1 MFKGIQAK
9 IDTTNGLNNFVFGY
23 KDKNRDSGVSKF
35 ITLLTVDYSASAT
48 APYSTRWDR
57 GAVEK
62 FLVDIGGRS
71 VLSSLSLSSR
81 SYKNFGVSRGR
92 EGRLNRAG
100 FEGVWQKEIKPFLDT
115 ISPYA
120 FRTGLLQDPASAKLK
135 AYGFKKTSA
144 DGVNKNAAY
153 FKVGNVIQAYLGH
166 IKLVE
171 ASVQKSIAAK
181 SKVAVPVPVTVTEKT
196 KVETKMANTKS
207 TSLLEPRET
216 VSALGE
222 ALKAGAQVAV
232 ADEAA
237 NAVLAV
243 AEVLVGEAY
252 PELATTESGKKIM
265 KLVAASLLHHAA
277 SSGVAFIPDADS
289 TKFACSL
296 VMQAAA
302 RDLIQPKLALL
313 TPALASLASV
323 GRTALVA
330 ATAG

>member
-9 IDTTNGLNNFVFGY
+9 IDTTNGLSNFVLGY
-23 KDKNRDSGVSKF
+23 KDKDRSTGNQKFVS
-35 ITLLTVDYSASAT
+35 LLTVDHSPSAT

-62 FLVDIGGRS
+62 LFSDLGARGGAANFDF
-71 VLSSLSLSSR
+71 SSK
-81 SYKNFGVSRGR
+81 SYKYFGVSRGE
-92 EGRLNRAG
+92 EGRLNKPDAA
-100 FEGVWQKEIKPFLDT
+100 GVWQKQIKVFLDALA
-115 ISPYA
+115 PYA
-120 FRTGLLQDPASAKLK
+120 FRSGVLQDAASSKLK
-135 AYGFKKTSA
+135 AYGFKKTNA
-144 DGVNKNAAY
+144 DVINKNAAY

-166 IKLVE
+166 VKLQEV
-171 ASVQKSIAAK
+171 SVQKSLAAK
-181 SKVAVPVPVTVTEKT
+181 SKVAVPVPVTVTEKA
-196 KVETKMANTKS
+196 KVDTKMANTKS
-207 TSLLEPRET
+207 NSLLEPRET

-277 SSGVAFIPDADS
+277 SSGVAFIPDAES

-302 RDLIQPKLALL
+302 RDLIQPKLAVL

-323 GRTALVA
+323 GRTALVS
-330 ATAG
+330 ATR